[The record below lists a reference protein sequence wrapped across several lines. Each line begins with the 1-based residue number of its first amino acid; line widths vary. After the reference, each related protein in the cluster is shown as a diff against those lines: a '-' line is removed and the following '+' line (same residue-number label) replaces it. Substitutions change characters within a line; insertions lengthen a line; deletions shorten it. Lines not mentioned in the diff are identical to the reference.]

1 LPRTVLIVD
10 DSPTIRGFAKVFL
23 KPLGVEVKEAE
34 EGAQAL
40 EIVRAAPP
48 AVAIVDVNMPGMDG
62 LGFTRAVRADAR
74 PQIAKLPVVLL
85 TGDLSEEL
93 RAKGRAAGANDFLGK
108 PLKGAELQELVKK
121 FLGTA
126 S

>member
-23 KPLGVEVKEAE
+23 KPLGVEVQEAE
-34 EGAQAL
+34 DGAQAL
-40 EIVRAAPP
+40 EIVRKNLP

-62 LGFTRAVRADAR
+62 LAFIREVRADGRAEIAR
-74 PQIAKLPVVLL
+74 LPVVLL
-85 TGDLSEEL
+85 TGDVNPDL
-93 RAKGRAAGANDFLGK
+93 REKGRAAGATDFLGK
-108 PLKGAELQELVKK
+108 PLKGPELQAIVKR

-126 S
+126 A

>member
-1 LPRTVLIVD
+1 VLIVD

-34 EGAQAL
+34 DGAQAL
-40 EIVRAAPP
+40 EIVRKNPP

-62 LGFTRAVRADAR
+62 LTFTRLVRSDGR
-74 PQIAKLPVVLL
+74 PEIAGMPVVLL
-85 TGDLSEEL
+85 TGETNAEL
-93 RAKGRAAGANDFLGK
+93 REKGRAAGATDFLGK
-108 PLKGAELQELVKK
+108 PLKGPELQAVVKK

-126 S
+126 A

>member
-1 LPRTVLIVD
+1 LPCTVLIVD

-34 EGAQAL
+34 DGAQAL
-40 EIVRAAPP
+40 EIVRKNPP

-62 LGFTRAVRADAR
+62 LTFTRLVRSDGR
-74 PQIAKLPVVLL
+74 PEIAGMPVVLL
-85 TGDLSEEL
+85 TGETNAEL
-93 RAKGRAAGANDFLGK
+93 REKGRAAGATDFLGK
-108 PLKGAELQELVKK
+108 PLKGPELQAVVKK

-126 S
+126 A